1 MNRHINYYLLLLVFG
16 CTSVFSAPVLES
28 GSYWQCVVEDG
39 ANKQWV
45 AKSMYQKTALNIA
58 FASCK
63 KESEKPLSCKSSIAN
78 CEGFNQGM
86 SLKPMW
92 RCTAL
97 DHTAEPWQSNFYR
110 QRDDAALAA
119 KAFCRNKSSLPESCY
134 INIVTCVTFIEGVR
148 M

>member
-1 MNRHINYYLLLLVFG
+1 MNRYIKFYLLLLAFG
-16 CTSVFSAPVLES
+16 YTTGFTAPGLER
-28 GSYWQCVVEDG
+28 GSYWQCTVEDS
-39 ANKQWV
+39 ANKQWS
-45 AKSMYQKTALNIA
+45 AKSMYQKAALNNA

-63 KESEKPLSCKSSIAN
+63 KESQKPLSCKSSISN

-86 SLKPMW
+86 SLRPMW

-97 DHTAEPWQSNFYR
+97 DQTAKPWQSNFYP

-119 KAFCRNKSSLPESCY
+119 KAFCRNKSSVPESCY
-134 INIVTCVTFIEGVR
+134 INLVTCVSFIEGVR